1 MFIGLD
7 NKFIRI
13 ESAFALRAGHYI
25 RKGNVSEHSVGG
37 TIMINQ
43 PAELGWIN
51 KNLPLGLWAAPSGLD
66 LGFYLPNFALLESF
80 SKPGIVFF
88 TTFCVATF
96 VKCSLGLTQ
105 YTLKGRY

>member
-43 PAELGWIN
+43 PAELG
-51 KNLPLGLWAAPSGLD
+51 
-66 LGFYLPNFALLESF
+66 
-80 SKPGIVFF
+80 
-88 TTFCVATF
+88 
-96 VKCSLGLTQ
+96 
-105 YTLKGRY
+105 